1 MEDKRF
7 QIRTPASS
15 GEGKPKAQEK
25 PRYTDEDFEEMERLL
40 MKISCL
46 NELQKARLERESR
59 PFRF

>member
-7 QIRTPASS
+7 QRRTSASS
-15 GEGKPKAQEK
+15 DEADPKAQKK

-46 NELQKARLERESR
+46 NELRKARLERESR
-59 PFRF
+59 PFWF